1 MINQDPYQSKDELY
15 MARAIQL
22 ARRGLNSTS
31 PNPRVGCVI
40 VNNQKIVG
48 EGWHSVTGGEH
59 AEVIALDQAGQ
70 FAKGASLYVNLEP
83 CAHTGKTPPCVEA
96 IVASGISRVVV
107 GCIDPNPEVR
117 GKGISYLAER
127 KIECVT
133 DVLERQSRELNLGFI
148 SRMEKKRPWVR
159 LKIAAGLDGKTALEN
174 GESQWITSL
183 ASRKD
188 SHHYRARSC
197 AILTGVGTIV
207 DDDPRLNV
215 RHVETNRQPKKIIVD
230 SHLRTPLSASLLKYG
245 DVVIATASADSERI
259 RVFTEKGIRVWT
271 LPNSEGRVDLD
282 ALLTELAADE
292 INEVLV
298 EAGVNLHS
306 ALFNARLVNEMIV
319 YYAPKFLGSRG
330 RSMLHIDGL
339 EDMQDVP
346 ERSVIDIRKFGPDLR
361 VTIRF

>member
-174 GESQWITSL
+174 GESQW
-183 ASRKD
+183 
-188 SHHYRARSC
+188 
-197 AILTGVGTIV
+197 
-207 DDDPRLNV
+207 
-215 RHVETNRQPKKIIVD
+215 
-230 SHLRTPLSASLLKYG
+230 
-245 DVVIATASADSERI
+245 
-259 RVFTEKGIRVWT
+259 
-271 LPNSEGRVDLD
+271 
-282 ALLTELAADE
+282 
-292 INEVLV
+292 
-298 EAGVNLHS
+298 
-306 ALFNARLVNEMIV
+306 
-319 YYAPKFLGSRG
+319 
-330 RSMLHIDGL
+330 
-339 EDMQDVP
+339 
-346 ERSVIDIRKFGPDLR
+346 
-361 VTIRF
+361 